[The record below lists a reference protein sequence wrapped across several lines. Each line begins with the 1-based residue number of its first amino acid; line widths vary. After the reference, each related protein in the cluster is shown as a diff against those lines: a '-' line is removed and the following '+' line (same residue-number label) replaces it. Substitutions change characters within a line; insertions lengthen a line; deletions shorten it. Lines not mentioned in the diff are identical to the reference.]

1 MKTHLTLASLLTAL
15 LSSAMLALTGCADS
29 SLTGGQVATP
39 APIVVAQAAP
49 QVPDTKPTDTRPVD
63 KAKPKTGDAAPVSR
77 PKADRTPR
85 KPGEAIR
92 ITFDHII
99 LGMQKD
105 MVFRPWMLNDDVKE
119 LDGQRVSITG
129 VMNGSGIKSQK
140 RLKEFVLLRNAE
152 CKFGP
157 GGQADHLAMVTMKP
171 GSTIDYSLET
181 VRVEG
186 TLRIKPETGN
196 DGNTWSIYE
205 LEDATAK
212 IQQ

>member
-1 MKTHLTLASLLTAL
+1 MKTHLTLATLLAL
-15 LSSAMLALTGCADS
+15 LPLTGCADGA
-29 SLTGGQVATP
+29 LTGGQVAQAP
-39 APIVVAQAAP
+39 APVVLAQAAAKEKEP
-49 QVPDTKPTDTRPVD
+49 EKT
-63 KAKPKTGDAAPVSR
+63 KPKTDDTAPVTR

-105 MVFRPWMLNDDVKE
+105 VAFRPWMLNDEVKE
-119 LDGQRVSITG
+119 LEGQKISITG
-129 VMNGSGIKSQK
+129 VMNGSGLKSQK

-157 GGQADHLAMVTMKP
+157 GGQADHLAMVLMKD
-171 GSTIDYSLET
+171 GSTIDYGTET

-186 TLRIKPETGN
+186 TLRIKPTTGS

-212 IQQ
+212 VQK